1 MINFGF
7 DDVIARDELGNIVIP
22 YPNLYSEEIYEFNM
36 GTYIKKYGNFPIN
49 ANTIQ
54 YDDFLFLNGRSIMFN
69 MNWDMY
75 ESKIDTVDHFIER
88 NEFFFYPIL
97 IWQVHFYK
105 NVEPFLLPK
114 KILDRIKLKK
124 CKFLM
129 FFITEPW
136 FMYDYTFKWLSDF
149 SKINNLE
156 KDDFIFISSNLK
168 SNEEKKKYLESN
180 LIEDN
185 HTIIEFNYFFHR
197 LWFFPH
203 KFHEPYSKEIY
214 DNQLNENL
222 QRLRNTPKERHFLCF
237 NRKAHDHRIYIFS
250 ELMSNPKLIGKS
262 HVTLGSRDLY
272 GPLNFS
278 EGIRRMVNPH
288 YRHGYTRLCDF
299 IDNYDSSKD
308 FKYDVGLT
316 DEQSININLDAHGRT
331 FCNIVT
337 ETQIVEETLFF
348 SEKIIK
354 PLFALQPFVIVGCR
368 GSLKK
373 LKEYGFKTFDRWWDE
388 SYDDALYLDRFE
400 KIIDTLEYIA
410 SWDDEKIKTV
420 MREMEET
427 LIHNYKMIVEDKSSK
442 LFFDELLKY
451 NNKRSLI

>member
-1 MINFGF
+1 MINLGF
-7 DDVIARDELGNIVIP
+7 DNILSYDDEGNMDTP
-22 YPNLYSEEIYEFNM
+22 YPNLYSKDRYDFDIS
-36 GTYIKKYGNFPIN
+36 TYIEKYGPFPVDN
-49 ANTIQ
+49 RLLNNEDT
-54 YDDFLFLNGRSIMFN
+54 LFLNSRSICFN
-69 MNWDMY
+69 MNWDLQDM
-75 ESKIDTVDHFIER
+75 KKDTVDNFIIR
-88 NEFFFYPIL
+88 DEFFFYPFL
-97 IWQVHFYK
+97 LWQIKFFK
-105 NVEPFLLPK
+105 DVEPFHLPN

-124 CKFLM
+124 CKFIM

-136 FMYDYTFKWLSDF
+136 FMYDYAFKWLSDF
-149 SKINNLE
+149 SKLNNLK
-156 KDDFIFISSNLK
+156 KDDFIFVSSNLK
-168 SNEEKKKYLESN
+168 SNEEKEKYVRSG

-203 KFHEPYSKEIY
+203 KFHESYSKEIY
-214 DNQLNENL
+214 DKTLNEHL
-222 QRLRNTPKERHFLCF
+222 KLLRETPKEKTFLCF
-237 NRKAHDHRIYIFS
+237 NRKAHDHRIFIFA
-250 ELMSNPKLIGKS
+250 ELLSNPKLIGKS
-262 HVTLGSRDLY
+262 HVTLGSKDLY

-278 EGIRRMVNPH
+278 EGIRRMVNPN

-316 DEQSININLDAHGRT
+316 DEQSININLDAHSRT

-337 ETQIVEETLFF
+337 ETQIVEETMFF

-354 PLFALQPFVIVGCR
+354 PLFALQPFVIIGCR

-388 SYDDALYLDRFE
+388 SYDDALYMGRFE

-410 SWDDEKIKTV
+410 SWDENKVKTV
-420 MREMEET
+420 VQEMEET
-427 LIHNYKMIVEDKSSK
+427 LIHNYKMIVGDTSTK

-451 NNKRSLI
+451 NKRKLI